1 MDNHFFDQ
9 VIDRKYSNSVKWD
22 GTKRVFGVDDVLPMW
37 VADMDFKAPPQIL
50 KAIQTRVEHGIFG
63 YSEPPLSTKKA
74 IQKWMNKRHHWNIR
88 DSWITYS
95 SGIVPALATAIE
107 AYTKPGDKVMMQTP
121 VYPPFFD
128 LVIKNDRIPVYH
140 SFDLDDGKF
149 EINFDKL
156 EQLID
161 KQTKLFFLCNPH
173 NPGGKVWTKGELTKL
188 GEICS
193 LHNITIISD
202 EIHSDI
208 ILAGTHIPIAS
219 IDDKFAQRTIT
230 CIAPS
235 KTFNLAGLQTAAII
249 TPNTKLRLAFQK
261 VQQRQGFY
269 TVNALGM
276 VAMEAA
282 YQYGEVWL
290 ESLIAYLQENTMIVD
305 RYLKQHLPSLK
316 MIKPDASYLIWIDCR
331 SLHMTDEQ
339 LKRKLLVEGKLA
351 LEPGSKFGI
360 AGNGFVRMNIGCPKQ
375 TLYDGLNR
383 LKKALG

>member
-9 VIDRKYSNSVKWD
+9 VIDRRHSNSVKWD

-37 VADMDFKAPPQIL
+37 VADMDFKAPPQVL
-50 KAIQTRVEHGIFG
+50 KAIQSRVEHGIFG

-74 IQKWMNKRHHWNIR
+74 IQKWVNNRHHWNIR

-128 LVIKNDRIPVYH
+128 LVIKNNRIPVYH

-219 IDDKFAQRTIT
+219 IDEKFAQRTIT

-249 TPNTKLRLAFQK
+249 TPNTQLRLAFQK

-282 YQYGEVWL
+282 YHYGEVWL
-290 ESLIAYLQENTMIVD
+290 ESLIAYLKENIMIVD

-331 SLHMTDEQ
+331 NLHMTDEQ
-339 LKRKLLVEGKLA
+339 LKRELLVEGKLA

>member
-9 VIDRKYSNSVKWD
+9 VIDRKHSNSVKWD
-22 GTKRVFGVDDVLPMW
+22 GTKRVFGVEDVLPMW
-37 VADMDFKAPPQIL
+37 VADMDFKAPPQVL

-74 IQKWMNKRHHWNIR
+74 IQKWMNNRHHWNIR

-219 IDDKFAQRTIT
+219 IDDKFAQQTIT

-290 ESLIAYLQENTMIVD
+290 KSLIAYLQENIMIVD

-339 LKRKLLVEGKLA
+339 LKRELLDEGKLA

-375 TLYDGLNR
+375 TLYDGLDR